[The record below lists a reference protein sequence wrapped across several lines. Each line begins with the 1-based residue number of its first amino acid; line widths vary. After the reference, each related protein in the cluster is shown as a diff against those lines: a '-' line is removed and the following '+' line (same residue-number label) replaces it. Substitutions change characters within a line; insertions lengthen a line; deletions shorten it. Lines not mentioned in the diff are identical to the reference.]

1 MPYRVFISHAWADLW
16 VGQQLDRRIR
26 EDAGAETFLDA
37 FDIVKGDD
45 FEDRIF
51 AELRS
56 MNELV
61 VLLTPWSVNRHWLWV
76 EIGAARANGCRI
88 VPILYHLSLDD
99 IDKGGGSTFLRAK
112 DAVDINEVDIYL
124 MQLRRRVVGR
134 ERRKR

>member
-1 MPYRVFISHAWADLW
+1 
-16 VGQQLDRRIR
+16 
-26 EDAGAETFLDA
+26 
-37 FDIVKGDD
+37 
-45 FEDRIF
+45 
-51 AELRS
+51 